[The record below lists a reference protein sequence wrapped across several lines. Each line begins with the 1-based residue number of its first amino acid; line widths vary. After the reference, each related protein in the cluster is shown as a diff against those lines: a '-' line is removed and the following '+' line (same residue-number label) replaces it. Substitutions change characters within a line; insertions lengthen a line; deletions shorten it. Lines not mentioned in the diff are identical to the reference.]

1 MKEALDAAGIKKH
14 LMVQPLGYLT
24 PDAGKQGFIDLPEF
38 PFGNYL
44 VVKTVNSLVHQNDD
58 LRHDIFLVE
67 DPPKYSK
74 THVRTYWEFPKSC
87 CSLFSGSLFLKFSVR
102 EET

>member
-44 VVKTVNSLVHQNDD
+44 VVKTVSSLVHQNDD

-67 DPPKYSK
+67 DPPIFKD
-74 THVRTYWEFPKSC
+74 TCQDLLGIPKELLQSF
-87 CSLFSGSLFLKFSVR
+87 LRFTFS
-102 EET
+102 